1 MKEAI
6 ENLVTRL
13 VGDSESVEVSEN
25 SEGKTT
31 IIDVRVAEDDIGR
44 LIGRRGRTI
53 RAIRSL
59 LYYSGQKHRRKVVLN
74 ILED

>member
-1 MKEAI
+1 MKEAV
-6 ENLVTRL
+6 ENLVGKL
-13 VGDSESVEVSEN
+13 VGDSEAVEVSTN
-25 SEGKTT
+25 TEGKTT
-31 IIDVRVAEDDIGR
+31 IIDVRVAEDDMGR

-59 LYYSGQKHRRKVVLN
+59 LYYSGQKQHQKFVLN

>member
-6 ENLVTRL
+6 ENLVSKL

-25 SEGKTT
+25 SESNTT
-31 IIDVRVAEDDIGR
+31 IIDVRVAEDDMGR

-59 LYYSGQKHRRKVVLN
+59 LYYSGQKHRRKFVLN

>member
-31 IIDVRVAEDDIGR
+31 IIDVRVAEDDMGR